1 MYSYCQVYGFCFFN
15 LFMTN
20 NCYLNRLCAL
30 VIMDFEVYLLI
41 ITSWYAVSSEVI
53 MVFCMPDI
61 VLTPILFNLYPGL
74 MR

>member
-1 MYSYCQVYGFCFFN
+1 
-15 LFMTN
+15 
-20 NCYLNRLCAL
+20 
-30 VIMDFEVYLLI
+30 MDFEVYLLI